1 MRADRPILPDTA
13 AESAPDKAP
22 AQSVRLSASCG
33 FPHGGRAPESICLKD
48 VTLARGGRVVLSQI
62 SLAIPQ
68 GSFVGVLGANGAG
81 KTTLFHALLGL
92 EPAVQGTLSVNG
104 QPVRRG
110 NRAVGY
116 MPQMRKLVGGQF
128 TGWSMVASALH
139 GQRWGLPWYCR
150 AGRAAV
156 DAALAAVDAQDL
168 AQRPVSALSG
178 GERQRL
184 LLAQTLLD
192 DPSVLLL
199 DEPLASLDPAR
210 MRETVERIHTLAR
223 TRKMTVLMSAHDIN
237 PLLGMMDH
245 VLYLARGRALLGT
258 VEEVITTKALTALY
272 GAPVDV
278 VRAGGRVFVV
288 AEGGGS
294 ALQEHD
300 CGGCGAHA

>member
-1 MRADRPILPDTA
+1 MTA
-13 AESAPDKAP
+13 ADSTPPECVPSPHAARTSHP
-22 AQSVRLSASCG
+22 AASDLRRG
-33 FPHGGRAPESICLKD
+33 ADSICLKE
-48 VTLARGGRVVLSQI
+48 VTLARGGRIVLSEI

-92 EPAVQGTLSVNG
+92 EPTMRGSLSING

-110 NRAVGY
+110 NRSVGY
-116 MPQMRKLVGGQF
+116 MPQMRKLTGGQF

-139 GQRWGLPWYCR
+139 GQRWGLPWY
-150 AGRAAV
+150 GRAARAAV
-156 DAALAAVDAQDL
+156 EAALAAVDAQSL
-168 AQRPVSALSG
+168 AHRPVGTLSG

-192 DPSVLLL
+192 NPSVLLL

-210 MRETVERIHTLAR
+210 MRETVARIHALAR
-223 TRKMTVLMSAHDIN
+223 ARGMTVLMSAHDIN
-237 PLLGMMDH
+237 PLLGLMDH

-258 VEEVITTKALTALY
+258 VEQVITTEALTALY

-294 ALQEHD
+294 VLQEHD
-300 CGGCGAHA
+300 CGGCGVHA

>member
-1 MRADRPILPDTA
+1 MRRGAD
-13 AESAPDKAP
+13 
-22 AQSVRLSASCG
+22 
-33 FPHGGRAPESICLKD
+33 SICLKE
-48 VTLARGGRVVLSQI
+48 VTLARGGRIVLSEI

-92 EPAVQGTLSVNG
+92 EPTMRGSLSING

-110 NRAVGY
+110 NRSVGY
-116 MPQMRKLVGGQF
+116 MPQMRKLTGGQF

-139 GQRWGLPWYCR
+139 GQRWGLPWY
-150 AGRAAV
+150 GRAARAAV
-156 DAALAAVDAQDL
+156 EAALAAVDAQSL
-168 AQRPVSALSG
+168 AHRPVGTLSG

-192 DPSVLLL
+192 NPSVLLL

-210 MRETVERIHTLAR
+210 MRETVARIHALAR
-223 TRKMTVLMSAHDIN
+223 ARGMTVLMSAHDIN
-237 PLLGMMDH
+237 PLLGLMDH

-258 VEEVITTKALTALY
+258 VEQVITTEALTALY

-294 ALQEHD
+294 VLQEHD
-300 CGGCGAHA
+300 CGGCGVHA

>member
-1 MRADRPILPDTA
+1 MMIPDCPTPSDTRSGSATACGASHTEDALRPD
-13 AESAPDKAP
+13 S
-22 AQSVRLSASCG
+22 LS
-33 FPHGGRAPESICLKD
+33 LTD
-48 VTLARGGRVVLSQI
+48 VTLARGGRVVLSEI

-92 EPAVQGTLSVNG
+92 EPVVKGRLSVNG
-104 QPVRRG
+104 LPVQRG
-110 NRAVGY
+110 NRSVGY
-116 MPQMRKLVGGQF
+116 MPQMRKLTGGQF
-128 TGWSMVASALH
+128 TGWSMVASALS
-139 GQRWGLPWYCR
+139 GQRWGLPWYGP
-150 AGRAAV
+150 AARAAV
-156 DAALAAVDAQDL
+156 DAALAAVDAHTL
-168 AQRPVSALSG
+168 AHRPVGALSG

-184 LLAQTLLD
+184 LLAQALLD
-192 DPSVLLL
+192 NPSLLLL

-223 TRKMTVLMSAHDIN
+223 ARRMTVLMSAHDIN
-237 PLLGMMDH
+237 PLLGLMDH
-245 VLYLARGRALLGT
+245 VLYLARGKALLGT

-288 AEGGGS
+288 AEGGGA

-300 CGGCGAHA
+300 CGGCGDHA